1 MKQYELTD
9 YDISSAKIK
18 NCVIKNFRKNLL
30 DRIKHCGPGKKLK
43 TYKLFKSTIAFESY
57 LDIIKNP
64 TQRKIYSKFRL
75 SSHELEIEQGRYG
88 DKSIPADQR
97 YCKLCKTSKVEDE
110 FHFVIECPV
119 YKKERLNLLEYIEEH
134 FKTVA
139 ELQAFD
145 KFIWLMS
152 QEDPLCILK
161 VAKFLQKANDMRQ
174 KEIQLRLLNK

>member
-1 MKQYELTD
+1 MS
-9 YDISSAKIK
+9 YDILYVYQVSSSIK
-18 NCVIKNFRKNLL
+18 NNVIENLRKNLL
-30 DRIKHCGPGKKLK
+30 DRIKHCGPGKKLR
-43 TYKLFKSTIAFESY
+43 TDKLFKNSIGFESY
-57 LDIIKNP
+57 LDIIKST

-88 DKSIPADQR
+88 AKSIAAGQR

-110 FHFVIECPV
+110 FHFVIECPI
-119 YKKERLNLLEYIEEH
+119 YEKERLNLLEYVDEH
-134 FKTVA
+134 FKHVA

-161 VAKFLQKANDMRQ
+161 VAKFLQKAIDMRQ
-174 KEIQLRLLNK
+174 KGVNS